1 MAAEGVTPLFPDA
14 TAHEQFTLMLLER
27 VDALTDSIN
36 VVQADL
42 ADAKASAQQQQ
53 QTPQH
58 TPVVRSVRWFMR
70 VVTVEPL
77 PADVFADRAMRV
89 GGGVAVRSV
98 YPVAR
103 GAQPGGGCCHVLE
116 AYLEADATT
125 ATASDATASD
135 ADYRSTCLDTVVE
148 SIRTAIFVDHTPV
161 SSDSCSR
168 EVVVPLDRIAD
179 ASCVKHELIQHQR
192 RLSGLAHG
200 VCYDRADAGEA
211 RKRDV
216 VCEEPHQYYKTI
228 RREYP
233 IMGNPTFSPAQPPPC
248 EA

>member
-42 ADAKASAQQQQ
+42 AEAKASTR
-53 QTPQH
+53 TPA
-58 TPVVRSVRWFMR
+58 PSAVRSVRWFMR
-70 VVTVEPL
+70 VATVEPL
-77 PADVFADRAMRV
+77 PADVFADRAMRA
-89 GGGVAVRSV
+89 GGGVAVRTV

-103 GAQPGGGCCHVLE
+103 GVLPGGGCCHVLE

-125 ATASDATASD
+125 DAAADATTS
-135 ADYRSTCLDTVVE
+135 LDTVVE
-148 SIRTAIFVDHTPV
+148 SIRAAIFVDHTPT
-161 SSDSCSR
+161 SSCKGEDSR

-216 VCEEPHQYYKTI
+216 TCEEPHQYYRTI

-233 IMGNPTFSPAQPPPC
+233 MMGTPTFSPAQPPPC

>member
-53 QTPQH
+53 QQQQH
-58 TPVVRSVRWFMR
+58 VPTAVRSVRWFMR
-70 VVTVEPL
+70 VATVEPL
-77 PADVFADRAMRV
+77 PADVFADRAMRRPSC
-89 GGGVAVRSV
+89 GGVAVRSV

-103 GAQPGGGCCHVLE
+103 GAQPGGGHVLE
-116 AYLEADATT
+116 AYLEAEAATADAT
-125 ATASDATASD
+125 DG
-135 ADYRSTCLDTVVE
+135 ADDRSTCLDGVVE
-148 SIRTAIFVDHTPV
+148 TIRAAIFVDHTPV
-161 SSDSCSR
+161 AEKGCD
-168 EVVVPLDRIAD
+168 VVVPLDRIAD

-200 VCYDRADAGEA
+200 VCYDRFDAGEA

-216 VCEEPHQYYKTI
+216 TCEEPHQYYRTI

-233 IMGNPTFSPAQPPPC
+233 MIENRV
-248 EA
+248 